1 MNSVKYGPFKK
12 NLIKNWEIEI
22 KNPPINPNNFNNKTY
37 KSICIL
43 R

>member
-1 MNSVKYGPFKK
+1 MAHLRRILLKIG
-12 NLIKNWEIEI
+12 I
-22 KNPPINPNNFNNKTY
+22 KNPPRNSNNFNNKTY